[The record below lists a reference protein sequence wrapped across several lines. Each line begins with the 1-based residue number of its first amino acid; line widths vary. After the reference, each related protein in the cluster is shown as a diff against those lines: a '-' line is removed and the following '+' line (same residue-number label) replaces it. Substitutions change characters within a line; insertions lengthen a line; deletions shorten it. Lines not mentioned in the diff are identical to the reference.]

1 MLSLALKAGGR
12 YIADPYLLAQEMR
25 PSTLGMWMALSVI
38 DPWDD
43 NRADLRAG
51 QIAAAAVNAQG
62 ATKRD
67 GEPFVPRDFMF
78 YHDVQIDQEE
88 LAERQ
93 ERERVARVR
102 SVLMNVSGHKAKV
115 E

>member
-1 MLSLALKAGGR
+1 
-12 YIADPYLLAQEMR
+12 MR

-67 GEPFVPRDFMF
+67 GEPFVPIDFMV
-78 YHDVQIDQEE
+78 YHDAQIDQDA
-88 LAERQ
+88 LAEQ
-93 ERERVARVR
+93 REIKLAAKIRET
-102 SVLMNVSGHKAKV
+102 LMNLSGHKAKV